1 MNQKFINIG
10 NKNFTNVNKIKHII
24 AVDSDKVRRFLKKH
38 NLDRTSMQV
47 TDATGDKE
55 VRSMILLDDDSI
67 TLSCVSSTVLS
78 KRASEMVCSED
89 NEECN

>member
-10 NKNFTNVNKIKHII
+10 NKNFTNVDKIKHII

-47 TDATGDKE
+47 TDVTGDKE
-55 VRSMILLDDDSI
+55 VRSILLDDDSI

-78 KRASEMVCSED
+78 KRASAMMGTDD
-89 NEECN
+89 NEE

>member
-1 MNQKFINIG
+1 MNQNFINIG
-10 NKNFTNVNKIKHII
+10 NKNFTNVDKIKHII

-47 TDATGDKE
+47 TDVTGDKE
-55 VRSMILLDDDSI
+55 VRSMLLLDDDSI

-78 KRASEMVCSED
+78 KRASEAFGSEY
-89 NEECN
+89 NAE

>member
-1 MNQKFINIG
+1 MNQNFINIG
-10 NKNFTNVNKIKHII
+10 NKNFTNVDKIKHII

-47 TDATGDKE
+47 TDVTGDKE
-55 VRSMILLDDDSI
+55 VRSMLLLDDDSI

-78 KRASEMVCSED
+78 KRASAMMGTDD
-89 NEECN
+89 NEE